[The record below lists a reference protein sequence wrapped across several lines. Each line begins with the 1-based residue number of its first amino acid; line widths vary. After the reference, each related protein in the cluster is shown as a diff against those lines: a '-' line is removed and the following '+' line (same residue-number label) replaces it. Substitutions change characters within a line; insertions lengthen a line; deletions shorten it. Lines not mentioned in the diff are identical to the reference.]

1 MRTLRLSSIALVLA
15 CAACQKAPEKP
26 APEPAVVQSAAP
38 VGPPLPPPADQT
50 ALVEKV
56 TGAEGDDKA
65 LQAICDDFQKRE
77 TFTDWIVTVSDFST
91 STVNSSIDIVLDA
104 GPHLRLEQ
112 VIQTSDPAYKTV
124 EALRMRQVVRLSG
137 RFTHGNGECSY
148 QLRTIN
154 VAITRAE
161 VVG

>member
-56 TGAEGDDKA
+56 TGAEPEA
-65 LQAICDDFQKRE
+65 
-77 TFTDWIVTVSDFST
+77 VTILPST
-91 STVNSSIDIVLDA
+91 SA
-104 GPHLRLEQ
+104 RG
-112 VIQTSDPAYKTV
+112 
-124 EALRMRQVVRLSG
+124 LS
-137 RFTHGNGECSY
+137 T
-148 QLRTIN
+148 
-154 VAITRAE
+154 
-161 VVG
+161 